1 MKGDFLVGD
10 RVKYTGHSAG
20 CLEVRQGVGIIKSW
34 FERTFEVGWNVQFE
48 SGLQTCYPQNLTLV
62 SRGVETTLFKRSKK
76 CLK

>member
-1 MKGDFLVGD
+1 MKGDFRVGD
-10 RVKYTGHSAG
+10 RVKYTGSSVG
-20 CLEVRQGVGIIKSW
+20 CRENRQGVGIIKCW
-34 FERTFEVGWNVQFE
+34 FERRYYEGWNVQFE